1 MQVDKI
7 LIIDLGGSKN
17 AELARELRRY
27 LVYSEVHPHDMTEA
41 EVEALT
47 DVRGVIINV
56 WLLRLVFGVEIEPS
70 AAIMALD
77 LPVLHTGYDDHP
89 NLPTDA
95 HERAKLLRE
104 FIFERC
110 KATPNWTIENFLQW
124 KIAEIREEVADK
136 KVLLALSGGVDS
148 TVLAA
153 LLGRAIGDQLTMI
166 HVNTGLMRK
175 NESEQIHELFG
186 EQFPGQLIYVDA
198 SERFLT
204 KLEGV
209 SDPEEKRKIIG
220 NEFIYVFQEETSH
233 LDNIDFLA
241 QGTIYPDII
250 ESGTKTAKKVKSHH
264 NVGAL
269 PEDMQFK
276 LLEPL
281 KTLFKDEVRSCG
293 FALGVPADLVNR
305 QPFPGPGLA
314 VRCIGAITRDRLE
327 AVRES
332 DAILREEFAKADLDK
347 KVWQYFT
354 VVPDIRSTGMRNKER
369 SYEWP
374 CIIRAVNSVDAM
386 TATVEPLPYELLER
400 LTQRITSEVPGIN
413 RVLYDVTPKPPG
425 TIEWE

>member
-7 LIIDLGGSKN
+7 LIIDLGGTRN
-17 AELARELRRY
+17 AEIARELRRY
-27 LVYSEVHPHDMTEA
+27 LVYSEVHPHDITAA
-41 EVEALT
+41 ELAEIK
-47 DVRGVIINV
+47 DIRGVIINSGPNREV
-56 WLLRLVFGVEIEPS
+56 DGVLIEPS
-70 AAIMALD
+70 PAVMALNV
-77 LPVLHTGYDDHP
+77 PFLHTGYDGHP
-89 NLPTDA
+89 NLPVDA
-95 HERAKLLRE
+95 KERTKLLHE
-104 FIFERC
+104 FIFDTC
-110 KATPNWTIENFLQW
+110 KATPNWTIDNFLEW
-124 KIAEIREEVADK
+124 KKAEIKEEVGDK

-153 LLGRAIGDQLTMI
+153 LLGQAIGDQLTMI

-175 NESEQIHELFG
+175 NESEQIRDVFG
-186 EQFPGQLIYVDA
+186 TKFPGQLIYVDA
-198 SERFLT
+198 SERFLK

-209 SDPEEKRKIIG
+209 AEPEAKRKIIG
-220 NEFIYVFQEETSH
+220 NEFIYVFEEESGR
-233 LDNIDFLA
+233 LKDIEFLA

-250 ESGTKTAKKVKSHH
+250 ESGTKTTKMIKSHH

-269 PEDMQFK
+269 PEEMQFN
-276 LLEPL
+276 LIEPL

-293 FALGVPADLVNR
+293 HALGVPPDLINR

-332 DAILREEFAKADLDK
+332 DAILREEFARAGLSN

-354 VVPDIRSTGMRNKER
+354 VVPDVRSTGMRNKER

-374 CIIRAVNSVDAM
+374 CIIRAVNSIDAM
-386 TATVEPLPYELLER
+386 TASVEPLSYELLAR
-400 LTQRITSEVPGIN
+400 LTERITSEVEGIN